1 MTSFFRRATVFI
13 ALSPIIIV
21 AILSIILLGELPGVK
36 VSIIILITS
45 FYLSINHVLVKKIGF
60 IKSLIIGLLAMVLN
74 FIILVA

>member
-60 IKSLIIGLLAMVLN
+60 MKSLIIGLLAMVLN

>member
-1 MTSFFRRATVFI
+1 MTSFLKRATVVI

-21 AILSIILLGELPGVK
+21 AILSVILLGELPGVK

-45 FYLSINHVLVKKIGF
+45 FYLAINHVLVNKMGLM
-60 IKSLIIGLLAMVLN
+60 KSLMIGLLAMVLN